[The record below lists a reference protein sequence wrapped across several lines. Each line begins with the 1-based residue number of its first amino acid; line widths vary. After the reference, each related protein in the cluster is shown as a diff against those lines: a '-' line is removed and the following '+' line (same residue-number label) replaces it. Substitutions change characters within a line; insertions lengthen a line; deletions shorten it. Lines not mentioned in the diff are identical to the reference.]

1 MSAEEN
7 KVLVRRFID
16 AANQN
21 NLAVFDVHFA
31 PDFVSRDTVV
41 PVPPGP
47 EGVRQLF
54 AAVRSAFPDFHE
66 TIEDLV
72 AEDDKVVAR
81 WTTRGTHQGEFA
93 GIPPT
98 GKSVTWKGMFIVR
111 VADGKIVEVWQ
122 AHGQLP
128 SFGPNRGGTDL
139 AGRRGATGG
148 HLPAHLSSA

>member
-7 KVLVRRFID
+7 KALVRRFID

-21 NLAVFDVHFA
+21 NLAVFDALFA

-41 PVPPGP
+41 LVPPGP

-54 AAVRSAFPDFHE
+54 TAVRAAFPDFHE

-98 GKSVTWKGMFIVR
+98 RKPVTWKGMFIVR
-111 VADGKIVEVWQ
+111 VVDGKFVEVWQ
-122 AHGQLP
+122 AHDQL
-128 SFGPNRGGTDL
+128 GL
-139 AGRRGATGG
+139 LQQLGATITPPGQG
-148 HLPAHLSSA
+148 AA